1 MDLSINAQL
10 QHQKQYYENW
20 RVILKI
26 LPPLFVMLRNETSQ
40 GYTYLLPN
48 QEKKHW
54 RTVPVP
60 SVQDDRV
67 VGQN

>member
-10 QHQKQYYENW
+10 QHQKQHYENW
-20 RVILKI
+20 RAILKI
-26 LPPLFVMLRNETSQ
+26 LPRLFVMLRNETSQ

-54 RTVPVP
+54 RTVPAP
-60 SVQDDRV
+60 EVQDDRV